1 MLQQYSETVLEH
13 FKNPKNMGEIENADG
28 VGEIGNPMCG
38 DVMKVYIKVGKNQ
51 EGEEYLED
59 VKFQTFGCAAAIA
72 SSSMTTQIAK
82 GKTLGVA
89 EKLTMNDVVEE
100 LGELPKIKLHCS
112 SMAIQGLRK
121 AIKNYKGEDKEEI
134 KEEEEENSHE

>member
-1 MLQQYSETVLEH
+1 MLQQYSKTVLEH
-13 FKNPKNMGEIENADG
+13 FKNPKNMGEIDNADG
-28 VGEIGNPMCG
+28 VGEIGNPQCG

-51 EGEEYLED
+51 EDKEYLED

-72 SSSMTTQIAK
+72 SSSMTTQIAR
-82 GKTLGVA
+82 GKSLEKA

-121 AIKNYKGEDKEEI
+121 AIKNYKEKGSEKSE
-134 KEEEEENSHE
+134 

>member
-1 MLQQYSETVLEH
+1 MIQQYSKTVIEH
-13 FKNPKNMGEIENADG
+13 FTNPQNMGEIKNPDG

-38 DVMKVYIKVGKNQ
+38 DVMKVYITVENGSDDK
-51 EGEEYLED
+51 EYLED

-82 GKTLGVA
+82 GKTLEVA
-89 EKLTMNDVVEE
+89 EKLTMNDVIKE
-100 LGELPKIKLHCS
+100 LGELPKIKMHCS

-121 AIKNYKGEDKEEI
+121 AIKDYKGEDS
-134 KEEEEENSHE
+134 ENSEQDKEPSHD

>member
-1 MLQQYSETVLEH
+1 MMQQYSKTVLEH
-13 FKNPKNMGEIENADG
+13 FKNPKNMGEIENPDG

-51 EGEEYLED
+51 EGKEYLKD

-82 GKTLGVA
+82 GKTLEEA
-89 EKLTMNDVVEE
+89 EKLTMNDVINE
-100 LGELPKIKLHCS
+100 LGELPKIKMHCS

-121 AIKNYKGEDKEEI
+121 AIKNYRGEDKE
-134 KEEEEENSHE
+134 KESSQN